1 MSSSNSLPQSTGH
14 ERIQKLSTG
23 KAHQGGGEERRTN
36 KSVYSRKRITL
47 LSNGRIRTLE
57 TLSPGYP
64 VSQNRDPRQ
73 SRPSHSWTP
82 GIHKDLLQDCTNL
95 LLAEHG
101 KRYTETCPGM
111 RCLSTYET
119 LKSSACRTAASTTN
133 PHTTL
138 GIHRHGLFGTS
149 TEVGIRKR
157 HDPRRNRSVNKD
169 GKIRPYKQFSH

>member
-64 VSQNRDPRQ
+64 VSQNRDSRQ
-73 SRPSHSWTP
+73 SRSGHSGTP

-101 KRYTETCPGM
+101 QRYTETCPGM
-111 RCLSTYET
+111 RCLSTHET
-119 LKSSACRTAASTTN
+119 GVPSTCRTATSTTDSG
-133 PHTTL
+133 TTL
-138 GIHRHGLFGTS
+138 GIHWNGFSGTRTQVS
-149 TEVGIRKR
+149 I
-157 HDPRRNRSVNKD
+157 
-169 GKIRPYKQFSH
+169 